1 MKSKIHRG
9 LNQIGGNIVE
19 IYTDSTRI
27 LFDVG
32 LDLIEEN
39 NVNLPNIPGL
49 FDHKGFDAVFISHY
63 HGDHLG
69 LAYSIHKDIPL
80 YLGADAAKIINAS
93 DNYKKKPS
101 LNPTALLHHNKPVKV
116 GDIIITPFLADH
128 SAYESFML
136 LAESNGERILYTGD
150 FRGHGRKGLSKW
162 LPWLPQHVDQLIT
175 EGTTL
180 SRPTKTLQTEMSLE
194 LALVRSLKTFDG
206 PIFVLQS
213 SMNIDRIVTMY
224 RASKKMKRL
233 FLEELY
239 MAEITSAIGKRIP
252 NPLNPGFNDVKAF
265 ITHGYSDT
273 HPRYIL
279 FQKYGK
285 QRIGK
290 AQIVKQRFM
299 MCVRS
304 SMGNYIKSI
313 MASMPN
319 QKGILIYSIW
329 NGYKQ
334 EPTTKSFLEL
344 CQQLNIGVIDYHTSG
359 HADEETI
366 IALIDHVKP
375 KEIIAIHTE
384 NAAWF
389 KQFPQYKEEAD

>member
-80 YLGADAAKIINAS
+80 YLGADAAKIIYAS

-116 GDIIITPFLADH
+116 GDITITPFLADH

-150 FRGHGRKGLSKW
+150 FRGHGRIELSRW
-162 LPWLPQHVDQLIT
+162 IPCLPQYVDQLIT

-180 SRPTKTLQTEMSLE
+180 SRPTKTFQTETSLE
-194 LALVRSLKTFDG
+194 LALVKSLKTFDG
-206 PIFVLQS
+206 PIYVLQS

-252 NPLNPGFNDVKAF
+252 NPLDPGFNDVKAF

-273 HPRYIL
+273 HPRYLL

-290 AQIVKQRFM
+290 SQIVKQRFM

-334 EPTTKSFLEL
+334 EPTTKAFLEL
-344 CQQLNIGVIDYHTSG
+344 CQQLNVGVIDYHTSG
-359 HADEETI
+359 HADETTI
-366 IALIDHVKP
+366 IALINHVKP
-375 KEIIAIHTE
+375 KQIIAIHTE

>member
-19 IYTDSTRI
+19 IYTDSTRV
-27 LFDVG
+27 LLDVG

-80 YLGADAAKIINAS
+80 YLGVDAYKIIKAS
-93 DNYKKKPS
+93 DNYKKKSS
-101 LNPTALLHHNKPVKV
+101 LNPTELLQHGIPVKV
-116 GDIIITPFLADH
+116 GDITITPFLVDH

-136 LAESNGERILYTGD
+136 LAEAQGERILYTGD
-150 FRGHGRKGLSKW
+150 FRGHGRKDFSKW
-162 LPWLPQHVDQLIT
+162 LSRLPQNVDQLIT

-180 SRPTKTLQTEMSLE
+180 SRPAKAFQTESDLE
-194 LALVRSLKTFDG
+194 QALFNRLSGFDG
-206 PIFVLQS
+206 PVFVLQS

-224 RASKKMKRL
+224 RTSKKLNRL

-239 MAEITSAIGKRIP
+239 MAEITSVIGGSIP
-252 NPLNPGFNDVKAF
+252 NPLNPSFSDVKAF
-265 ITHGYSDT
+265 VTRGYSDT
-273 HPRYIL
+273 HPRYKL
-279 FQKYGK
+279 FQKYGR

-304 SMGNYIKSI
+304 SMGKYIKSI
-313 MASMPN
+313 MALMPN
-319 QKGILIYSIW
+319 QKGILIYSFW

-334 EPTTKSFLEL
+334 EPTTKAFLEL
-344 CQQLNIGVIDYHTSG
+344 CQQLNIEVIDFHTSG
-359 HADEETI
+359 HADETTI
-366 IALIDHVKP
+366 KALIDHVKP

-389 KQFPQYKEEAD
+389 KQFPQYRKEAD

>member
-80 YLGADAAKIINAS
+80 FLGVDASKIINAS

-116 GDIIITPFLADH
+116 GDITITPFLADH

-150 FRGHGRKGLSKW
+150 FRCHGRIELSRW
-162 LPWLPQHVDQLIT
+162 IPCLPQYVDQLIT

-180 SRPTKTLQTEMSLE
+180 SRPTKTFQTETSLE
-194 LALVRSLKTFDG
+194 LALVKSLKTFDG
-206 PIFVLQS
+206 PIYVLQS

-239 MAEITSAIGKRIP
+239 MAEITSAIGQHIP

-265 ITHGYSDT
+265 ITHGYANT

-290 AQIVKQRFM
+290 AQIIKQRFM

-334 EPTTKSFLEL
+334 EPTTKAFLEL
-344 CQQLNIGVIDYHTSG
+344 CQQLNLGVIDYHTSG
-359 HADEETI
+359 HADETTI
-366 IALIDHVKP
+366 IALINHVKP
-375 KEIIAIHTE
+375 KQIIAIHTE